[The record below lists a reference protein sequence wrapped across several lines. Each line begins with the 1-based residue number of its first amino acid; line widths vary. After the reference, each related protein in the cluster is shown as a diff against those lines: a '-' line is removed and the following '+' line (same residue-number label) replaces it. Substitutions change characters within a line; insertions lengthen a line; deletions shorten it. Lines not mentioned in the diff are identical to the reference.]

1 MLRRGNNIVSPKVFS
16 SVDSARQGIFMSTAS
31 QDTGESSKGFA
42 LIASRFKASPMIP
55 LMIAGAAAIAVI
67 VALLLWLRS
76 PDYRVLLSNL
86 SAKDGGDIVGQLTQ
100 MNMPY
105 QIADNGSAILV
116 PADKVHEL
124 RLRLAQSGL
133 PKGGNTGFELL
144 DKEQFGISQFS
155 EQINY
160 QRALEGELSRTIE
173 SLSPV
178 QNVRVHLAIP
188 KPTLFVREQK
198 LPTASVTIG
207 LLPGRMLDEGQITA
221 IVHMVSSSV
230 TGLTATNV
238 TIVDQAGRLLTHND
252 NSQQSA
258 NNAQIKMTKE
268 REFHLKQRIED
279 IISPLVGRANVHAQV
294 TAQMDFSKVEQTSEE
309 YKPNQTPESAAVRSH
324 QNSQT
329 LQNNNGGAGG
339 VPGAL
344 SNQPPTPP
352 NAPISTETNEKTSQ
366 QNTNSRNDTSNSQSD
381 ETTNYEVDRKI
392 SHTQRQ
398 IGVVDRLSV
407 AVIINYLPQEGEN
420 GSQMKPLSPE
430 LMQQIDAL
438 TREAMGYSPH
448 RGDTLNITNSLFT
461 TDAVVEEQPSI
472 LENPQFIAQ
481 ALDYGK
487 IILIA
492 MIAWLMWRFGIKP
505 QWVKYRKT
513 QQKQAEAEVFV
524 TTQLKTPLRVD
535 EDINEEMDEQTRRR
549 LTRQR
554 VSAEI
559 QSQRI
564 REMAEKDPQ
573 VVAMVIRQWLGR
585 A

>member
-1 MLRRGNNIVSPKVFS
+1 M
-16 SVDSARQGIFMSTAS
+16 SAAS
-31 QDTGESSKGFA
+31 KDTGEAKKGFA
-42 LIASRFKASPMIP
+42 SIVERIKADPKIP
-55 LMIAGAAAIAVI
+55 LMIAAAAAVSII

-100 MNMPY
+100 MNVPY

-124 RLRLAQSGL
+124 RLKLAQSGL

-178 QNVRVHLAIP
+178 QSARVHLAIP

-198 LPTASVTIG
+198 LPTASVTVG
-207 LLPGRMLDEGQITA
+207 LLPGRMLDEGQISA

-230 TGLTATNV
+230 TGLTASNV
-238 TIVDQAGRLLTHND
+238 IIVDQAGRLLTNND
-252 NSQQSA
+252 NSQLSV
-258 NNAQIKMTKE
+258 NSAQIKMTKE
-268 REFHLKQRIED
+268 MESHLKQRIED
-279 IISPLVGRANVHAQV
+279 ILSPLVGRANIHAQV

-309 YKPNQTPESAAVRSH
+309 YKPNQTPDSAAIRSR
-324 QNSQT
+324 QNSQSM
-329 LQNNNGGAGG
+329 QNNNGGTGG

-344 SNQPPTPP
+344 SNQPVSAP
-352 NAPISTETNEKTSQ
+352 NAPVETNKDNKDGTQ
-366 QNTNSRNDTSNSQSD
+366 TANNRNSVSNSQSD

-407 AVIINYLPQEGEN
+407 AVIVNYHSQDGEN
-420 GSQMKPLSPE
+420 GPEMKPLPPE
-430 LMQQIDAL
+430 MLQQIEAL
-438 TREAMGYSPH
+438 TREAMGFSTA
-448 RGDTLNITNSLFT
+448 RGDSLNITNSLFT
-461 TDAVVEEQPSI
+461 NETPVEEEPSL
-472 LENPQFIAQ
+472 LESPQFIAQ
-481 ALDYGK
+481 LLDYGK
-487 IILIA
+487 ILLIA
-492 MIAWLMWRFGIKP
+492 IIAWFMWRFGIKP

-513 QQKQAEAEVFV
+513 QQAQADAEVFV
-524 TTQLKTPLRVD
+524 ATQMKTPLVVD
-535 EDINEEMDEQTRRR
+535 EVIDEDMDEQTRRR

-573 VVAMVIRQWLGR
+573 IVAMVIRQWLGKSQWV
-585 A
+585 

>member
-1 MLRRGNNIVSPKVFS
+1 M
-16 SVDSARQGIFMSTAS
+16 SAAS
-31 QDTGESSKGFA
+31 KDTGEAKKGFA
-42 LIASRFKASPMIP
+42 SIVERIKADPKIP
-55 LMIAGAAAIAVI
+55 LMIAAAAAVSII

-100 MNMPY
+100 MNVPY

-124 RLRLAQSGL
+124 RLKLAQSGL

-178 QNVRVHLAIP
+178 QSARVHLAIP

-198 LPTASVTIG
+198 LPTASVTVG
-207 LLPGRMLDEGQITA
+207 LLPGRMLDEGQISA

-230 TGLTATNV
+230 TGLTASNV
-238 TIVDQAGRLLTHND
+238 IIVDQAGRLLTNND

-258 NNAQIKMTKE
+258 NSAQIKMTKE
-268 REFHLKQRIED
+268 MESHLKQRIED
-279 IISPLVGRANVHAQV
+279 ILSPLVGRANIHAQV

-309 YKPNQTPESAAVRSH
+309 YKPNQTPDSAAIRSR
-324 QNSQT
+324 QNSQSM
-329 LQNNNGGAGG
+329 QNNNGGTGG

-344 SNQPPTPP
+344 SNQPVSAP
-352 NAPISTETNEKTSQ
+352 NAPIETNKDNKDGTQ
-366 QNTNSRNDTSNSQSD
+366 TANNRNSVSNSQSD

-407 AVIINYLPQEGEN
+407 AVIVNYHSQDGEN
-420 GSQMKPLSPE
+420 GPEMKPLPPE
-430 LMQQIDAL
+430 MLQQIEAL
-438 TREAMGYSPH
+438 TREAMGFSTA
-448 RGDTLNITNSLFT
+448 RGDSLNITNSLFT
-461 TDAVVEEQPSI
+461 NETPVEEVPSL
-472 LENPQFIAQ
+472 LESPQFIAQ
-481 ALDYGK
+481 LLDYGK
-487 IILIA
+487 ILLIA
-492 MIAWLMWRFGIKP
+492 IIAWFMWRFGIKP

-513 QQKQAEAEVFV
+513 QQAQADAEVFV
-524 TTQLKTPLRVD
+524 ATQMKTPLVVD
-535 EDINEEMDEQTRRR
+535 EVIDEDMDEQTRRR

-573 VVAMVIRQWLGR
+573 IVAMVIRQWLGKSQWV
-585 A
+585 

>member
-1 MLRRGNNIVSPKVFS
+1 
-16 SVDSARQGIFMSTAS
+16 MSTAS
-31 QDTGESSKGFA
+31 KDTGEAKKGFA
-42 LIASRFKASPMIP
+42 SLIESIKADPKIP
-55 LMIAGAAAIAVI
+55 LIIAGAAAISII
-67 VALLLWLRS
+67 VALLLWFRS

-100 MNMPY
+100 MNVPY

-124 RLRLAQSGL
+124 RLKLAQSGL

-178 QNVRVHLAIP
+178 QSARVHLAIP

-198 LPTASVTIG
+198 LPTASVTVG
-207 LLPGRMLDEGQITA
+207 LLPGRMLDEGQISA

-230 TGLTATNV
+230 TGLTAANV
-238 TIVDQAGRLLTHND
+238 IIVDQTGRLLTNND

-258 NNAQIKMTKE
+258 NSTQIKMTKE
-268 REFHLKQRIED
+268 MEAHLKERIED
-279 IISPLVGRANVHAQV
+279 ILSPLVGRANIHAQV

-309 YKPNQTPESAAVRSH
+309 YKPNQTPDAAAVRSR
-324 QNSQT
+324 QNSES
-329 LQNNNGGAGG
+329 LQNSNGGPSG

-344 SNQPPTPP
+344 SNQPVSAPS
-352 NAPISTETNEKTSQ
+352 APIDANKESTDGKTAG
-366 QNTNSRNDTSNSQSD
+366 NTRNGTLNTQRD

-407 AVIINYLPQEGEN
+407 AVIVNYQSQEGEK
-420 GSQMKPLSPE
+420 GPEMKPLPPE
-430 LMQQIDAL
+430 MLQQIDAL
-438 TREAMGYSPH
+438 TREAMGYSAQ
-448 RGDTLNITNSLFT
+448 RGDSINITNSLFT
-461 TDAVVEEQPSI
+461 DDTPVVEEPS
-472 LENPQFIAQ
+472 LLNNPQVIGQ

-487 IILIA
+487 ILLIA
-492 MIAWLMWRFGIKP
+492 LIAWFMWRFGIKP
-505 QWVKYRKT
+505 QWVKYRKA
-513 QQKQAEAEVFV
+513 QQAQIDAEMSIANASQVKAPFV
-524 TTQLKTPLRVD
+524 VEEEIS
-535 EDINEEMDEQTRRR
+535 EDMDEKTRRR

-573 VVAMVIRQWLGR
+573 VVAMVIRQWLGKSQ
-585 A
+585 

>member
-1 MLRRGNNIVSPKVFS
+1 M
-16 SVDSARQGIFMSTAS
+16 SAAS
-31 QDTGESSKGFA
+31 KETGEATKGFA
-42 LIASRFKASPMIP
+42 SIASRFKTSPKIP
-55 LMIAGAAAIAVI
+55 LMIAGAAAIAVV

-86 SAKDGGDIVGQLTQ
+86 SAKDGGDIVSQLTQ
-100 MNMPY
+100 MNVPY

-124 RLRLAQSGL
+124 RLKLAQSGL
-133 PKGGNTGFELL
+133 PKCGNTGFELL

-155 EQINY
+155 EQVNY

-178 QNVRVHLAIP
+178 QNARVHLAIP

-198 LPTASVTIG
+198 LPTASVTVG
-207 LLPGRMLDEGQITA
+207 LLPGRMLDEGQINA
-221 IVHMVSSSV
+221 IIHMVSSSV
-230 TGLTATNV
+230 TGLTASNV
-238 TIVDQAGRLLTHND
+238 TIVDQTGRLLTNND

-268 REFHLKQRIED
+268 MESHLKQRIED

-309 YKPNQTPESAAVRSH
+309 YKPNQTPNSAAIRSR
-324 QNSQT
+324 QNSHSM
-329 LQNNNGGAGG
+329 QNNASGTGG

-344 SNQPPTPP
+344 SNQPPSAPS
-352 NAPISTETNEKTSQ
+352 APITTDKKEQTSQ
-366 QNTNSRNDTSNSQSD
+366 QSSASHNGSSHSQSD

-398 IGVVDRLSV
+398 IGVVERLSV

-420 GSQMKPLSPE
+420 GPQMQPLSPE
-430 LMQQIDAL
+430 MMEQIESL
-438 TREAMGYSPH
+438 TREAMGYSTD
-448 RGDTLNITNSLFT
+448 RGDSLSITNSLFT
-461 TDAVVEEQPSI
+461 NDSVVEEQPSM
-472 LENPQFIAQ
+472 LENPQLLAQ
-481 ALDYGK
+481 VLDYGK

-492 MIAWLMWRFGIKP
+492 IIAWFMWRFGIKP
-505 QWVKYRKT
+505 QWLKYRQT
-513 QQKQAEAEVFV
+513 QQAQAAEVFV
-524 TTQLKTPLRVD
+524 AAQPKTPLVV
-535 EDINEEMDEQTRRR
+535 EEEINEDMDEQTRRR

-573 VVAMVIRQWLGR
+573 VVAMVIRQWLGK
-585 A
+585 AQ

>member
-1 MLRRGNNIVSPKVFS
+1 M
-16 SVDSARQGIFMSTAS
+16 SAAS
-31 QDTGESSKGFA
+31 KDTGEAKKGFA
-42 LIASRFKASPMIP
+42 SIVERIKADPKIP
-55 LMIAGAAAIAVI
+55 LMIAAAAAVSII

-100 MNMPY
+100 MNVPY

-124 RLRLAQSGL
+124 RLKLAQSGL

-178 QNVRVHLAIP
+178 QSARVHLAIP

-198 LPTASVTIG
+198 LPTASVTVG
-207 LLPGRMLDEGQITA
+207 LLPGRMLDEGQISA

-230 TGLTATNV
+230 TGLTASNV
-238 TIVDQAGRLLTHND
+238 IIVDQAGRLLTNND
-252 NSQQSA
+252 NSQQSV
-258 NNAQIKMTKE
+258 NSAQIKMTKE
-268 REFHLKQRIED
+268 MESHLKQRIED
-279 IISPLVGRANVHAQV
+279 ILSPLVGRANIHAQV

-309 YKPNQTPESAAVRSH
+309 YKPNQTPDSAAIRSR
-324 QNSQT
+324 QNSQSM
-329 LQNNNGGAGG
+329 QNNNGGTGG

-344 SNQPPTPP
+344 SNQPVSAP
-352 NAPISTETNEKTSQ
+352 NAPIETNKDNKDGTQ
-366 QNTNSRNDTSNSQSD
+366 TANNRNSVSNSQSD

-407 AVIINYLPQEGEN
+407 AVIVNYHSQDGEN
-420 GSQMKPLSPE
+420 GPEMKPLPPE
-430 LMQQIDAL
+430 MLQQIEAL
-438 TREAMGYSPH
+438 TREAMGFSTA
-448 RGDTLNITNSLFT
+448 RGDSLNITNSLFT
-461 TDAVVEEQPSI
+461 NETPVEEVPSL
-472 LENPQFIAQ
+472 LESPQFIAQ
-481 ALDYGK
+481 LLDYGK
-487 IILIA
+487 ILLIA
-492 MIAWLMWRFGIKP
+492 IIAWFMWHFGIKP

-513 QQKQAEAEVFV
+513 QQAQADAEVFV
-524 TTQLKTPLRVD
+524 ATQMKTPLVVD
-535 EDINEEMDEQTRRR
+535 EVIDEDMDEQTRRR

-573 VVAMVIRQWLGR
+573 IVAMVIRQWLGKSQ
-585 A
+585 

>member
-1 MLRRGNNIVSPKVFS
+1 
-16 SVDSARQGIFMSTAS
+16 MSIAS
-31 QDTGESSKGFA
+31 KDTGEAKRGFA
-42 LIASRFKASPMIP
+42 SIVDRIKADPKIP
-55 LMIAGAAAIAVI
+55 LIIVGAAAIAII
-67 VALLLWLRS
+67 VALFLWLRS

-100 MNMPY
+100 MNVPY

-124 RLRLAQSGL
+124 RLKLAQSGL

-178 QNVRVHLAIP
+178 QSARVHLAIP

-198 LPTASVTIG
+198 LPTASVTVG
-207 LLPGRMLDEGQITA
+207 LLSGRMLDEGQINA

-230 TGLTATNV
+230 TGLTAANV
-238 TIVDQAGRLLTHND
+238 IIVDQTGRLLTNND

-268 REFHLKQRIED
+268 MEAHLKQRIED
-279 IISPLVGRANVHAQV
+279 IISPLVGRANIHAQV

-309 YKPNQTPESAAVRSH
+309 YKPNQTPDSAAIRSR
-324 QNSQT
+324 QNSQSM
-329 LQNNNGGAGG
+329 QNNNGGPGG

-344 SNQPPTPP
+344 SNQPVSAP
-352 NAPISTETNEKTSQ
+352 NAPIETPKENNDNKNTQ
-366 QNTNSRNDTSNSQSD
+366 QNSNTRNSTVNSQND

-398 IGVVDRLSV
+398 IGVIDRLSV
-407 AVIINYLPQEGEN
+407 AVIVNYQASNGEN
-420 GSQMKPLSPE
+420 GVEMKPLPPE
-430 LMQQIDAL
+430 MMKQIDAL
-438 TREAMGYSPH
+438 TREAMGYSVD
-448 RGDTLNITNSLFT
+448 RGDSINITNSLFT
-461 TDAVVEEQPSI
+461 NDALVEEPQSI
-472 LENPQFIAQ
+472 LSDPQLIAQ

-487 IILIA
+487 IILITF
-492 MIAWLMWRFGIKP
+492 IAWLMWRFGIKP

-513 QQKQAEAEVFV
+513 QQAQVDAEMFVAAQAKAPFV
-524 TTQLKTPLRVD
+524 MEEEIS
-535 EDINEEMDEQTRRR
+535 EDMDEKARRR

-573 VVAMVIRQWLGR
+573 VVAMVIRQWLGKSQ
-585 A
+585 

>member
-1 MLRRGNNIVSPKVFS
+1 M
-16 SVDSARQGIFMSTAS
+16 SAAS
-31 QDTGESSKGFA
+31 KDTGEAKKGFA
-42 LIASRFKASPMIP
+42 SIVERIKADPKIP
-55 LMIAGAAAIAVI
+55 LMIAAAAAVSII

-86 SAKDGGDIVGQLTQ
+86 NAKDGGDIVGQLTQ
-100 MNMPY
+100 MNVPY

-124 RLRLAQSGL
+124 RLKLAQSGL

-178 QNVRVHLAIP
+178 QSARVHLAIP

-198 LPTASVTIG
+198 LPTASVTVG
-207 LLPGRMLDEGQITA
+207 LLPGRMLDEGQISA

-230 TGLTATNV
+230 TGLTASNV
-238 TIVDQAGRLLTHND
+238 IIVDQAGRLLTNND

-258 NNAQIKMTKE
+258 NSAQIKMTKE
-268 REFHLKQRIED
+268 MESHLKQRIED
-279 IISPLVGRANVHAQV
+279 ILSPLVGRANIHAQV

-309 YKPNQTPESAAVRSH
+309 YKPNQMPDSAAIRSR
-324 QNSQT
+324 QNSQSM
-329 LQNNNGGAGG
+329 QNNNGGTGG

-344 SNQPPTPP
+344 SNQPVSAP
-352 NAPISTETNEKTSQ
+352 NAPIETNKDNKDGTQ
-366 QNTNSRNDTSNSQSD
+366 TANNRNNVSNSQSD

-398 IGVVDRLSV
+398 IGVIDRLSV
-407 AVIINYLPQEGEN
+407 AVIVNYHSQDSEN
-420 GSQMKPLSPE
+420 GPEMKPLPPE
-430 LMQQIDAL
+430 MLQQIEAL
-438 TREAMGYSPH
+438 TREAMGFSSA
-448 RGDTLNITNSLFT
+448 RGDSLNITNSLFT
-461 TDAVVEEQPSI
+461 NETPVEEVPSL
-472 LENPQFIAQ
+472 LESPQFIAQ
-481 ALDYGK
+481 LLDYGK
-487 IILIA
+487 ILLIA
-492 MIAWLMWRFGIKP
+492 IIAWFMWRFGIKP

-513 QQKQAEAEVFV
+513 QQAQADAEVFV
-524 TTQLKTPLRVD
+524 ATQMKTPLVVD
-535 EDINEEMDEQTRRR
+535 EVIDEDMDEQTRRR

-573 VVAMVIRQWLGR
+573 IVAMVIRQWLGKSQ
-585 A
+585 

>member
-1 MLRRGNNIVSPKVFS
+1 M
-16 SVDSARQGIFMSTAS
+16 SAAS
-31 QDTGESSKGFA
+31 KDTGEAKKGFA
-42 LIASRFKASPMIP
+42 SIIDRIKADPKIP
-55 LMIAGAAAIAVI
+55 LMIAAAAAVSII

-86 SAKDGGDIVGQLTQ
+86 SAKDGGDIVSQLTQ
-100 MNMPY
+100 MNVPY

-124 RLRLAQSGL
+124 RLKLAQSGL

-178 QNVRVHLAIP
+178 QSARVHLAIP

-198 LPTASVTIG
+198 LPTASVTVG
-207 LLPGRMLDEGQITA
+207 LLPGRMLDEGQISA

-230 TGLTATNV
+230 TGLTASNV
-238 TIVDQAGRLLTHND
+238 IIVDQAGRLLTNND

-258 NNAQIKMTKE
+258 NSAQIKMTKE
-268 REFHLKQRIED
+268 MESHLKQRIED
-279 IISPLVGRANVHAQV
+279 ILSPLVGRANIHAQV

-309 YKPNQTPESAAVRSH
+309 YKPNQTPDSAAIRSR
-324 QNSQT
+324 QNSQSI
-329 LQNNNGGAGG
+329 QNNNGGTGG

-344 SNQPPTPP
+344 SNQPVSAP
-352 NAPISTETNEKTSQ
+352 NAPIETNKDNKDAQ
-366 QNTNSRNDTSNSQSD
+366 QTTNNRNNTTNSQSD

-407 AVIINYLPQEGEN
+407 AVIVNYHSQEGEN
-420 GSQMKPLSPE
+420 GPEMKPLPPE
-430 LMQQIDAL
+430 MLQQIEAL
-438 TREAMGYSPH
+438 TREAMGFSSA
-448 RGDTLNITNSLFT
+448 RGDSINITNSLFT
-461 TDAVVEEQPSI
+461 DDTPVEVEPS
-472 LENPQFIAQ
+472 LLSNPQLITQ
-481 ALDYGK
+481 LLDYGK
-487 IILIA
+487 ILLITLIA
-492 MIAWLMWRFGIKP
+492 WFMWRFGIKP

-513 QQKQAEAEVFV
+513 QQAQVDAEIFVATQAKAPFV
-524 TTQLKTPLRVD
+524 VD
-535 EDINEEMDEQTRRR
+535 EEINEDMDEQTRRR

-573 VVAMVIRQWLGR
+573 VVAMVIRQWLGKSLWV
-585 A
+585 

>member
-1 MLRRGNNIVSPKVFS
+1 
-16 SVDSARQGIFMSTAS
+16 MSTAS
-31 QDTGESSKGFA
+31 KDTGEAKKGFA
-42 LIASRFKASPMIP
+42 SLIESIKADPKIP
-55 LMIAGAAAIAVI
+55 LIIAGAAAISII
-67 VALLLWLRS
+67 VALLLWFRS

-86 SAKDGGDIVGQLTQ
+86 SAKDGGDIVSQLTQ
-100 MNMPY
+100 MNVPY

-124 RLRLAQSGL
+124 RLKLAQSGL

-178 QNVRVHLAIP
+178 QSARVHLAIP

-198 LPTASVTIG
+198 LPTASVTVG
-207 LLPGRMLDEGQITA
+207 LLPGRMLDEGQISA

-230 TGLTATNV
+230 TGLTAANV
-238 TIVDQAGRLLTHND
+238 IIVDQTGRLLTNND

-258 NNAQIKMTKE
+258 NSAQIKMTKE
-268 REFHLKQRIED
+268 MEAHLKERIED
-279 IISPLVGRANVHAQV
+279 ILSPLVGRANIHAQV

-309 YKPNQTPESAAVRSH
+309 YKPNQTPDAAAVRSR
-324 QNSQT
+324 QNSES
-329 LQNNNGGAGG
+329 LQNSNGGPSG

-344 SNQPPTPP
+344 SNQPASAPS
-352 NAPISTETNEKTSQ
+352 APIDANNKENTDGKTAGNNRNGTL
-366 QNTNSRNDTSNSQSD
+366 NTQRD

-407 AVIINYLPQEGEN
+407 AVIVNYQSQEGEK
-420 GSQMKPLSPE
+420 GPEMKPLPPE
-430 LMQQIDAL
+430 MLQQIDAL
-438 TREAMGYSPH
+438 TREAMGYSAQ
-448 RGDTLNITNSLFT
+448 RGDSINITNSLFT
-461 TDAVVEEQPSI
+461 DDTPVIEEPS
-472 LENPQFIAQ
+472 LLNNPQVIGQ

-487 IILIA
+487 ILLIA
-492 MIAWLMWRFGIKP
+492 LIAWFMWRFGIKP

-513 QQKQAEAEVFV
+513 QQAQIDAEISIANASQVKAPFV
-524 TTQLKTPLRVD
+524 VEEEIS
-535 EDINEEMDEQTRRR
+535 EDMDEKTRRR

-573 VVAMVIRQWLGR
+573 VVAMVIRQWLGKSQ
-585 A
+585 

>member
-1 MLRRGNNIVSPKVFS
+1 
-16 SVDSARQGIFMSTAS
+16 MSTAS
-31 QDTGESSKGFA
+31 KDTGEAKKGFA
-42 LIASRFKASPMIP
+42 SLIESIKADPKIP
-55 LMIAGAAAIAVI
+55 LIIAGAAAISII
-67 VALLLWLRS
+67 VALLLWFRS

-100 MNMPY
+100 MNVPY

-124 RLRLAQSGL
+124 RLKLAQSGL

-178 QNVRVHLAIP
+178 QSARVHLAIP

-198 LPTASVTIG
+198 LPTASVTVG
-207 LLPGRMLDEGQITA
+207 LLPGRMLDEGQISA

-230 TGLTATNV
+230 TGLTAANV
-238 TIVDQAGRLLTHND
+238 IIVDQTGRLLTNND

-258 NNAQIKMTKE
+258 NSAQIKITKE
-268 REFHLKQRIED
+268 MEAHLKERIED
-279 IISPLVGRANVHAQV
+279 ILSPLVGRANIHAQV

-309 YKPNQTPESAAVRSH
+309 YKPNQTPDAAAVRSR
-324 QNSQT
+324 QNSES
-329 LQNNNGGAGG
+329 LQNSNGGPSG

-344 SNQPPTPP
+344 SNQPVSAPS
-352 NAPISTETNEKTSQ
+352 APIDANKESTDGKTAG
-366 QNTNSRNDTSNSQSD
+366 NTRNGTLNTQRD

-407 AVIINYLPQEGEN
+407 AVIVNYQSQEGEK
-420 GSQMKPLSPE
+420 GPEMKPLPPE
-430 LMQQIDAL
+430 MLQQIDAL
-438 TREAMGYSPH
+438 TREAMGYSAQ
-448 RGDTLNITNSLFT
+448 RGDSINITNSLFT
-461 TDAVVEEQPSI
+461 DDTPVVEEPS
-472 LENPQFIAQ
+472 LLNNPQVIGQ

-487 IILIA
+487 ILLIA
-492 MIAWLMWRFGIKP
+492 LIAWFMWRFGIKP

-513 QQKQAEAEVFV
+513 QQAQIDAEMSIANASQVKAPFV
-524 TTQLKTPLRVD
+524 VEEEIS
-535 EDINEEMDEQTRRR
+535 EDMDEKTRRR

-573 VVAMVIRQWLGR
+573 VVAMVIRQWLGKSQ
-585 A
+585 

>member
-1 MLRRGNNIVSPKVFS
+1 M
-16 SVDSARQGIFMSTAS
+16 SAAS
-31 QDTGESSKGFA
+31 KDTGEAKKGFA
-42 LIASRFKASPMIP
+42 SMVDRIKADPKIP
-55 LMIAGAAAIAVI
+55 LMIAAAAAIAII

-100 MNMPY
+100 MNVPY

-124 RLRLAQSGL
+124 RLKLAQSGL

-178 QNVRVHLAIP
+178 QSARVHLAIP

-198 LPTASVTIG
+198 LPTASVTVG
-207 LLPGRMLDEGQITA
+207 LLPGRMLDEGQISA

-238 TIVDQAGRLLTHND
+238 IIVDQAGRLLTNND

-258 NNAQIKMTKE
+258 NSAQIKMTKE
-268 REFHLKQRIED
+268 MESHLKQRIED
-279 IISPLVGRANVHAQV
+279 ILSPLVGRANIHAQV

-309 YKPNQTPESAAVRSH
+309 YKPNQAANSAAIRSR
-324 QNSQT
+324 QNSQSM
-329 LQNNNGGAGG
+329 QNNNGGTGG

-344 SNQPPTPP
+344 SNQPVSAPTV
-352 NAPISTETNEKTSQ
+352 PIETNKDNKDAQ
-366 QNTNSRNDTSNSQSD
+366 QTTNNRNNTTNSQSD

-407 AVIINYLPQEGEN
+407 AVIVNYHSQEGEN
-420 GSQMKPLSPE
+420 GAEMKPLPPE
-430 LMQQIDAL
+430 MMQQIEAL
-438 TREAMGYSPH
+438 TREAMGYSTA
-448 RGDTLNITNSLFT
+448 RGDSLNITNSLFT
-461 TDAVVEEQPSI
+461 NDTPVEVEPSL
-472 LENPQFIAQ
+472 LESPQFIAQ
-481 ALDYGK
+481 LLDYGK
-487 IILIA
+487 ILLIA
-492 MIAWLMWRFGIKP
+492 LIAWFMWRFGIKP

-513 QQKQAEAEVFV
+513 QQAQTDAEMFV
-524 TTQLKTPLRVD
+524 ATQMKTPLVVD
-535 EDINEEMDEQTRRR
+535 EEINEDMDEQTRRR

-573 VVAMVIRQWLGR
+573 IVAMVIRQWLGK

>member
-1 MLRRGNNIVSPKVFS
+1 M
-16 SVDSARQGIFMSTAS
+16 SAAS
-31 QDTGESSKGFA
+31 KDTGEAKKGFA
-42 LIASRFKASPMIP
+42 SIVDRIKADPKIP
-55 LMIAGAAAIAVI
+55 LMIAAAAAVSII

-86 SAKDGGDIVGQLTQ
+86 SAKDGGDIVSQLTQ
-100 MNMPY
+100 MNVPY

-124 RLRLAQSGL
+124 RLKLAQSGL

-178 QNVRVHLAIP
+178 QSARVHLAIP

-198 LPTASVTIG
+198 LPTASVTVG
-207 LLPGRMLDEGQITA
+207 LLPGRMLDEGQISA

-230 TGLTATNV
+230 TGLTASNV
-238 TIVDQAGRLLTHND
+238 IIVDQAGRLLTNND

-258 NNAQIKMTKE
+258 NSAQIKMTKE
-268 REFHLKQRIED
+268 MESHLKQRIED
-279 IISPLVGRANVHAQV
+279 ILSPLVGRANIHAQV

-309 YKPNQTPESAAVRSH
+309 YKPNQTPDSAAIRSR
-324 QNSQT
+324 QNSQSM
-329 LQNNNGGAGG
+329 QNNNGGTGG

-344 SNQPPTPP
+344 SNQPVSVP
-352 NAPISTETNEKTSQ
+352 NAPIETNKDNKDAQ
-366 QNTNSRNDTSNSQSD
+366 QTTNNRNNTTNSQSD

-407 AVIINYLPQEGEN
+407 AVIVNYHSQEGEN
-420 GSQMKPLSPE
+420 GPEMKPLPPE
-430 LMQQIDAL
+430 MLQQIEAL
-438 TREAMGYSPH
+438 TREAMGFSSA
-448 RGDTLNITNSLFT
+448 RGDSINITNSLFT
-461 TDAVVEEQPSI
+461 DDTPVEVEPS
-472 LENPQFIAQ
+472 LLSNPQLITQ
-481 ALDYGK
+481 LLDYGK
-487 IILIA
+487 ILLITLIA
-492 MIAWLMWRFGIKP
+492 WFMWRFGIKP

-513 QQKQAEAEVFV
+513 QQAQVDAEIFVATQAKAPFV
-524 TTQLKTPLRVD
+524 VD
-535 EDINEEMDEQTRRR
+535 EEINEDMDEQTRRR

-573 VVAMVIRQWLGR
+573 VVAMVIRQWLGKSL
-585 A
+585 

>member
-1 MLRRGNNIVSPKVFS
+1 M
-16 SVDSARQGIFMSTAS
+16 SAAS
-31 QDTGESSKGFA
+31 KDTGEAKKGFA
-42 LIASRFKASPMIP
+42 SIVERIKADPKIP
-55 LMIAGAAAIAVI
+55 LMIAAAAAVSII

-100 MNMPY
+100 MNVPY

-124 RLRLAQSGL
+124 RLKLAQSGL

-178 QNVRVHLAIP
+178 QSARVHLAIP

-198 LPTASVTIG
+198 LPTASVTVG
-207 LLPGRMLDEGQITA
+207 LLPGRMLDEGQISA

-230 TGLTATNV
+230 TGLTASNV
-238 TIVDQAGRLLTHND
+238 IIVDQAGRLLTNND

-258 NNAQIKMTKE
+258 NSAQIKMTKE
-268 REFHLKQRIED
+268 MESHLKQRIED
-279 IISPLVGRANVHAQV
+279 ILSPLVGRANIHAQV

-309 YKPNQTPESAAVRSH
+309 YKPNQTPDSAAIRSR
-324 QNSQT
+324 QNSQSM
-329 LQNNNGGAGG
+329 QNNNGGTGG

-344 SNQPPTPP
+344 SNQPVSAP
-352 NAPISTETNEKTSQ
+352 NAPIETNKDNKDGAQTA
-366 QNTNSRNDTSNSQSD
+366 NNRNSVSNSQSD

-407 AVIINYLPQEGEN
+407 AVIVNYHSQDGEN
-420 GSQMKPLSPE
+420 GPEMKPLPPE
-430 LMQQIDAL
+430 MLQQIEAL
-438 TREAMGYSPH
+438 TREAMGFSTA
-448 RGDTLNITNSLFT
+448 RGDSLNITNSLFT
-461 TDAVVEEQPSI
+461 NETPVEEMPSL
-472 LENPQFIAQ
+472 LESPQFIAQ
-481 ALDYGK
+481 LLDYGK
-487 IILIA
+487 ILLIA
-492 MIAWLMWRFGIKP
+492 IIAWFMWRFGIKP

-513 QQKQAEAEVFV
+513 QQAQAEAEVFV
-524 TTQLKTPLRVD
+524 ANQLKTPLVVD
-535 EDINEEMDEQTRRR
+535 EVIDEDMDEQTRRR

-573 VVAMVIRQWLGR
+573 IVAMVIRQWLGKSQ
-585 A
+585 

>member
-1 MLRRGNNIVSPKVFS
+1 M
-16 SVDSARQGIFMSTAS
+16 SAAS
-31 QDTGESSKGFA
+31 KDTGEAKKGFA
-42 LIASRFKASPMIP
+42 SIVERIKADPKIP
-55 LMIAGAAAIAVI
+55 LMIAAAAAVSII

-100 MNMPY
+100 MNVPY

-124 RLRLAQSGL
+124 RLKLAQSGL

-178 QNVRVHLAIP
+178 QSARVHLAIP

-198 LPTASVTIG
+198 LPTASVTVG
-207 LLPGRMLDEGQITA
+207 LLPGRMLDEGQISA

-230 TGLTATNV
+230 TGLTANNV
-238 TIVDQAGRLLTHND
+238 IIVDQAGRLLTNND
-252 NSQQSA
+252 NSQQSV
-258 NNAQIKMTKE
+258 NSAQIKMTKE
-268 REFHLKQRIED
+268 MESHLKQRIED
-279 IISPLVGRANVHAQV
+279 ILSPLVGRANIHAQV

-309 YKPNQTPESAAVRSH
+309 YKPNQTPDSAAIRSR
-324 QNSQT
+324 QNSQSM
-329 LQNNNGGAGG
+329 QNNNGGTGG

-344 SNQPPTPP
+344 SNQPVSAP
-352 NAPISTETNEKTSQ
+352 NAPIETNKDNKDGTQ
-366 QNTNSRNDTSNSQSD
+366 TANNRNSVSNSQSD

-407 AVIINYLPQEGEN
+407 AVIVNYHSQDGEN
-420 GSQMKPLSPE
+420 GPEMKPLPPE
-430 LMQQIDAL
+430 MLQQIEAL
-438 TREAMGYSPH
+438 TREAMGFSTA
-448 RGDTLNITNSLFT
+448 RGDSLNITNSLFT
-461 TDAVVEEQPSI
+461 NETPVEEVPSL
-472 LENPQFIAQ
+472 LESPQFIAQ
-481 ALDYGK
+481 LLDYGK
-487 IILIA
+487 ILLIA
-492 MIAWLMWRFGIKP
+492 IIAWFMWRFGIKP

-513 QQKQAEAEVFV
+513 QQAQADAEVFV
-524 TTQLKTPLRVD
+524 ATQMKTPLVVD
-535 EDINEEMDEQTRRR
+535 EVIDEDMDEQTRRR

-573 VVAMVIRQWLGR
+573 IVAMVIRQWLGKSQWV
-585 A
+585 

>member
-1 MLRRGNNIVSPKVFS
+1 M
-16 SVDSARQGIFMSTAS
+16 SAAS
-31 QDTGESSKGFA
+31 KDTGEAKKGFA
-42 LIASRFKASPMIP
+42 SMVDRIKADPKIP
-55 LMIAGAAAIAVI
+55 LMIAAAAAIAII

-100 MNMPY
+100 MNVPY

-124 RLRLAQSGL
+124 RLKLAQSGL

-178 QNVRVHLAIP
+178 QSARVHLAIP

-198 LPTASVTIG
+198 LPTASVTVG
-207 LLPGRMLDEGQITA
+207 LLPGRMLDEGQISA

-238 TIVDQAGRLLTHND
+238 IIVDQAGRLLTNND

-258 NNAQIKMTKE
+258 NSAQIKMTKE
-268 REFHLKQRIED
+268 MESHLKQRIED
-279 IISPLVGRANVHAQV
+279 ILSPLVGRANIHAQV

-309 YKPNQTPESAAVRSH
+309 YKPNQAANSAAIRSR
-324 QNSQT
+324 QNSQSM
-329 LQNNNGGAGG
+329 QNNNGGTGG

-344 SNQPPTPP
+344 SNQPVSAPT
-352 NAPISTETNEKTSQ
+352 APIETNKDNKDAQ
-366 QNTNSRNDTSNSQSD
+366 QTTNNRNNTTNSQSD

-407 AVIINYLPQEGEN
+407 AVIVNYHSQEGEN
-420 GSQMKPLSPE
+420 GAEMKPLPPE
-430 LMQQIDAL
+430 MMQQIEAL
-438 TREAMGYSPH
+438 TREAMGYSTA
-448 RGDTLNITNSLFT
+448 RGDSLNITNSLFT
-461 TDAVVEEQPSI
+461 NDTPVEVEPSL
-472 LENPQFIAQ
+472 LESPQFIAQ
-481 ALDYGK
+481 LLDYGK
-487 IILIA
+487 ILLIA
-492 MIAWLMWRFGIKP
+492 LIAWFMWRFGIKP
-505 QWVKYRKT
+505 QWVKYSKT
-513 QQKQAEAEVFV
+513 QQAQTDAEMFV
-524 TTQLKTPLRVD
+524 ATQMKTPLVVD
-535 EDINEEMDEQTRRR
+535 EEINEDMDEQTRRR

-573 VVAMVIRQWLGR
+573 IVAMVIRQWLGK

>member
-1 MLRRGNNIVSPKVFS
+1 
-16 SVDSARQGIFMSTAS
+16 MSTAS
-31 QDTGESSKGFA
+31 KDTGEAKKGFA
-42 LIASRFKASPMIP
+42 SLIESIKADPKIP
-55 LMIAGAAAIAVI
+55 LIIAGAAAISII
-67 VALLLWLRS
+67 VALLLWFRS

-100 MNMPY
+100 MNVPY

-124 RLRLAQSGL
+124 RLKLAQSGL

-178 QNVRVHLAIP
+178 QSARVHLAIP

-198 LPTASVTIG
+198 LPTASVTVG
-207 LLPGRMLDEGQITA
+207 LLPGRMLDEGQISA

-230 TGLTATNV
+230 TGLTAANV
-238 TIVDQAGRLLTHND
+238 IIVDQTGRLLTNND

-258 NNAQIKMTKE
+258 NSAQIKMTKE
-268 REFHLKQRIED
+268 MEAHLKERIED
-279 IISPLVGRANVHAQV
+279 ILSPLVGRANIHAQV

-309 YKPNQTPESAAVRSH
+309 YKPNQTPDAAAVRSR
-324 QNSQT
+324 QNSES
-329 LQNNNGGAGG
+329 LQNSNGGPSG

-344 SNQPPTPP
+344 SNQPVSAPS
-352 NAPISTETNEKTSQ
+352 APIEANKESTDGKTAG
-366 QNTNSRNDTSNSQSD
+366 NTRNGTLNTQRD

-407 AVIINYLPQEGEN
+407 AVIVNYQSQEGEK
-420 GSQMKPLSPE
+420 GPEMKPLPPE
-430 LMQQIDAL
+430 MLQQIDAL
-438 TREAMGYSPH
+438 TREAMGYSAQ
-448 RGDTLNITNSLFT
+448 RGDSINITNSLFT
-461 TDAVVEEQPSI
+461 DDTPVVEEPS
-472 LENPQFIAQ
+472 LLNNPQVIGQ

-487 IILIA
+487 ILLIA
-492 MIAWLMWRFGIKP
+492 LIAWFMWRFGIKP

-513 QQKQAEAEVFV
+513 QQAQIDAEMSIANASQVKAPFV
-524 TTQLKTPLRVD
+524 VEEEIS
-535 EDINEEMDEQTRRR
+535 EDMDEKTRRR

-573 VVAMVIRQWLGR
+573 VVAMVIRQWLGKSQ
-585 A
+585 

>member
-1 MLRRGNNIVSPKVFS
+1 M
-16 SVDSARQGIFMSTAS
+16 SAAS
-31 QDTGESSKGFA
+31 KDTGEAKKGFA
-42 LIASRFKASPMIP
+42 SMVDRIKADPKIP
-55 LMIAGAAAIAVI
+55 LMIAAAAAIAII

-100 MNMPY
+100 MNVPY

-124 RLRLAQSGL
+124 RLKLAQSGL

-178 QNVRVHLAIP
+178 QSARVHLAIP

-198 LPTASVTIG
+198 LPTASVTVG
-207 LLPGRMLDEGQITA
+207 LLPGRMLDEGQISA

-238 TIVDQAGRLLTHND
+238 IIVDQAGRLLTNND

-258 NNAQIKMTKE
+258 NSAQIKMTKE
-268 REFHLKQRIED
+268 MESHLKQRIED
-279 IISPLVGRANVHAQV
+279 ILSPLVGRANIHAQV

-309 YKPNQTPESAAVRSH
+309 YKPNQAANSAAIRSR
-324 QNSQT
+324 QNSQSM
-329 LQNNNGGAGG
+329 QNNNGGTGG

-344 SNQPPTPP
+344 SNQPVSAPT
-352 NAPISTETNEKTSQ
+352 APIETNKDNKDAQ
-366 QNTNSRNDTSNSQSD
+366 QTTNNRNNTTNSQSD

-407 AVIINYLPQEGEN
+407 AVIVNYHSQEGEN
-420 GSQMKPLSPE
+420 GTEMKPLPPE
-430 LMQQIDAL
+430 MMQQIEAL
-438 TREAMGYSPH
+438 TREAMGYSTA
-448 RGDTLNITNSLFT
+448 RGDSLNITNSLFT
-461 TDAVVEEQPSI
+461 NDTPVEVEPSL
-472 LENPQFIAQ
+472 LESPQFIAQ
-481 ALDYGK
+481 LLDYGK
-487 IILIA
+487 ILLIA
-492 MIAWLMWRFGIKP
+492 LIAWFMWRFGIKP

-513 QQKQAEAEVFV
+513 QQAQTDAEMFV
-524 TTQLKTPLRVD
+524 ATQMKTPLVVD
-535 EDINEEMDEQTRRR
+535 EEINEDMDEQTRRR

-573 VVAMVIRQWLGR
+573 IVAMVIRQWLGK